1 MLKSTKFLS
10 TVLMT
15 AGIAALVSHPAAAA
29 DFYAGKQMKITIGY
43 GFGGTY
49 GKYSRLFAE
58 HMPRHIPGNP
68 TIVVESRPGAG
79 GMKAMNYAA
88 NVMRNDGLNMFV
100 PLDGGV
106 VAQLLF
112 AKKVKFDMSKFI
124 SLGSANQTNVILVL
138 RSDTGITKWDQ
149 LKNNKVILGA
159 TGLASTGYMFPKLAN
174 GMLNTKL
181 KVITGYKGSSK
192 TGLAVEQGEVKGAAF
207 NWLFWRSKYERWFK
221 GDKPHARAILQIG
234 LQADPDL
241 PNVPMV
247 TELVSAENKPI
258 ADFFAVTGLL
268 GRGLAVPAGT
278 PMDKVKILR
287 TAFDNMVVDP
297 VFIADVKKRKLR
309 VIATKGEAIQKVIA
323 DALSGANPAVVAK
336 AQEYINAK
344 ID

>member
-1 MLKSTKFLS
+1 MLRLTKYLS
-10 TVLMT
+10 ITLAV
-15 AGIAALVSHPAAAA
+15 AGIAALASQPAASAE
-29 DFYAGKQMKITIGY
+29 FYAGKQMKITIGY

-58 HMPRHIPGNP
+58 HLARHIPGKP

-79 GMKAMNYAA
+79 GIKAMNYAA

-106 VAQLLF
+106 VAQLIF
-112 AKKVKFDMSKFI
+112 ANKVKFDMSKFI

-138 RSDTGITKWDQ
+138 RSSTGITKWDQ
-149 LKNNKVILGA
+149 LKTKQVILGA
-159 TGLASTGYMFPKLAN
+159 TGLGSTGYIFPKLLN
-174 GMLNTKL
+174 GMLGTKI

-192 TGLAVEQGEVKGAAF
+192 TGLAIEQGEVSGAAF

-221 GDKPHARAILQIG
+221 GDNPKARAILQIG
-234 LQADPDL
+234 LEVDPDL

-247 TELVSAENKPI
+247 SDLVSAEHKPI
-258 ADFFAVTGLL
+258 ADFFGLTGLL

-287 TAFDNMVVDP
+287 TAFDAMVVDP
-297 VFIADVKKRKLR
+297 VFIADVKKRRLR
-309 VIATKGEAIQKVIA
+309 VIATKGAQIDKLIA
-323 DALSGANPAVVAK
+323 DALSGASPAVVAA
-336 AQEYINAK
+336 AQKFIAVK
-344 ID
+344 Q

>member
-1 MLKSTKFLS
+1 MLRSTKFLS
-10 TVLMT
+10 TVLAA
-15 AGIAALVSHPAAAA
+15 AGIAALVSQPAAAA

-58 HMPRHIPGNP
+58 HMPRHIPGKP

-88 NVMRNDGLNMFV
+88 NVMRNDGLNMFI

-149 LKNNKVILGA
+149 LKSKQVILGA

-174 GMLNTKL
+174 GMLGTKL

-192 TGLAVEQGEVKGAAF
+192 TGLAVEQGEVQGAAF
-207 NWLFWRSKYERWFK
+207 NWLFWRSKFERWFK

-234 LQADPDL
+234 HFVDPDL
-241 PNVPMV
+241 PDVPMV
-247 TELVSAENKPI
+247 GDLVSAENKPI
-258 ADFFAVTGLL
+258 ADFFAATGLI
-268 GRGLAVPAGT
+268 GRGLAVPEGT

-287 TAFDNMVVDP
+287 AAFEKMVVDP
-297 VFIADVKKRKLR
+297 VFISDVKKRKLR

-323 DALSGANPAVVAK
+323 DALANSSPAVVAK

-344 ID
+344 LD